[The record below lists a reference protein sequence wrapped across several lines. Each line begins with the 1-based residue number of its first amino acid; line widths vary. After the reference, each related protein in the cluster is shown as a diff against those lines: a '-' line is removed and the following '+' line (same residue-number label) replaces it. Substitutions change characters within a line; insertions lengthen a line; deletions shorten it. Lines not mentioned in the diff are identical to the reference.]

1 MAGQVPSIKGSVIGG
16 HAEALAKHLADG
28 SITEAALAR
37 RFEAHEIAILKG
49 SFAQAGWYAVGL
61 YGRLLEFLRD
71 QLGGGDDAY
80 LVQAGA
86 RTAARLI
93 AAGVHQQLDYLK
105 RTQHRRKEHKQE
117 RSAAFGRDLRLLET
131 ITGSLLNFG
140 RSAIVPDPDY
150 ALRWMIEK
158 HEVEA
163 YPAALC
169 WTTLGFCNRMA
180 EEHGDPD
187 LWYWERPSASSIRF
201 RMRREV

>member
-1 MAGQVPSIKGSVIGG
+1 MAKLIPSIKGSVIGG
-16 HAEALAKHLADG
+16 HAEVLAKHLADG

-37 RFEAHEIAILKG
+37 RFDAHEIAILKG
-49 SFAQAGWYAVGL
+49 SFAPTSWYDIAL

-71 QLGGGDDAY
+71 RLGDGDNLY

-86 RTAARLI
+86 RTATRLI
-93 AAGVHQQLDYLK
+93 AAGVHQQMDYLK
-105 RTQHRRKEHKQE
+105 RTQHRRKEHKAE

-131 ITGSLLNFG
+131 ITGALLNFG

-150 ALRWMIEK
+150 ELRWVIEK
-158 HEVEA
+158 RDVEA
-163 YPAALC
+163 YPEALC

-187 LWYWERPSASSIRF
+187 LWYWDRPSASTILF

>member
-1 MAGQVPSIKGSVIGG
+1 MAKLIPSIKGSVIGG
-16 HAEALAKHLADG
+16 HAEVLGKHLADG
-28 SITEAALAR
+28 SITRGALAR
-37 RFEAHEIAILKG
+37 RFEAHEIAILEG
-49 SFAQAGWYAVGL
+49 AFAHASWYDVGL
-61 YGRLLEFLRD
+61 YGRLLELLRD
-71 QLGGGDDAY
+71 EVGDGDNLY

-86 RTAARLI
+86 RTATRLI
-93 AAGVHQQLDYLK
+93 EAGVHQQMDYLK
-105 RTQHRRKEHKQE
+105 RTQHRRREHKEE

-131 ITGSLLNFG
+131 ITGALLNFG

-158 HEVEA
+158 HDVEA
-163 YPAALC
+163 YPEAVC

-187 LWYWERPSASSIRF
+187 LWYWERPSAGLIRF